1 MYTLL
6 LLLSSLTFTSPA
18 PVGSGID
25 PDGLFAGSAMDPNGK
40 DAGARIDDN
49 G

>member
-1 MYTLL
+1 MVTLL
-6 LLLSSLTFTSPA
+6 LLLLLATPDDG
-18 PVGSGID
+18 PGID
-25 PDGLFAGSAMDPNGK
+25 PDGSGTTINAGSSMDPNGL